1 LGSFSEPSSGGEE
14 ESLDDSDE
22 SRTPTTYARFDG
34 PKDLHR
40 FLDNDDLLGGTNS
53 DSDYYIDPSQECFM
67 CDGDPATRDTE
78 TPNVHTPINAVVAP
92 AMQGEA
98 PLALQPRESHL

>member
-1 LGSFSEPSSGGEE
+1 MLGTWALAQDRALGSFLEPSSGGEE

-40 FLDNDDLLGGTNS
+40 FLDNDDLLGGPTLTPTTTS
-53 DSDYYIDPSQECFM
+53 THPKSASCVMETLPPGIPRHPMSTLPS
-67 CDGDPATRDTE
+67 T
-78 TPNVHTPINAVVAP
+78 
-92 AMQGEA
+92 
-98 PLALQPRESHL
+98 L